1 MLADW
6 PVLRSVVFS
15 QQCQSAMQEQC
26 LDDVGRL
33 ARAEDCSFLPTCLF
47 VAAFDGRPYD
57 GVGQG
62 IHSAHSSLR
71 ATLCVISL
79 C

>member
-15 QQCQSAMQEQC
+15 QQHEANVLALD

-33 ARAEDCSFLPTCLF
+33 ARAEDCSFLPTCWF

-57 GVGQG
+57 GVM
-62 IHSAHSSLR
+62 
-71 ATLCVISL
+71 
-79 C
+79 